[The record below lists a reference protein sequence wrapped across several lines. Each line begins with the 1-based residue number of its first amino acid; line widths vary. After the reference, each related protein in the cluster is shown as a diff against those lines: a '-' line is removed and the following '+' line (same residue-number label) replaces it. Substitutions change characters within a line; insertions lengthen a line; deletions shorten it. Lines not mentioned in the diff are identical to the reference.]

1 MSIVGSTPPSG
12 RRIRSS
18 TPPPRRLPRNL
29 DHLTSPTHSLQNQSV
44 SSISSCQD
52 PNPCPHPATSARY
65 QPLRSKRQDSTTD
78 DEDDDDNENSFFDD
92 RADDEST
99 ALVTAAVSSPVT
111 KRREAGEVRR
121 REGADLKRREGGEAK
136 RKEWGETK
144 RKEGAEAKAKEGQ
157 KTREEDFLRKDICR
171 TEDRGSLKGRRKIE
185 DWFGK
190 SEKMMV
196 DALGEE
202 GSEEVFINEP
212 GRGGGGEDSG
222 GSRRGDLEKRR
233 GEGNERVL
241 RASPRQVSLDS
252 GEPLMT
258 SDRGEESIHPPSY
271 HTIFKENIGSGR
283 HGPPVS
289 GHCSG
294 EAGSFGSG
302 GGGRETTTTT
312 AGTPG
317 TFPRRPQHRHRL
329 VRQLSDAVSVATIPS
344 PCLPRSDSVK
354 FCRAAANGNAQRS
367 HGLACASGVSLAGGA
382 MAGSNPAG
390 GAGGGGGSEYSR
402 APRRVPSLKL
412 KRLHVQQNSRAGV
425 PGTDARGGGGG
436 GGEGDTGVGVG
447 VSDGGG
453 LGGTCSE
460 GNTGDSAPGTG
471 KLQSSTGGGGASTN
485 LSAPPTSGHVNP
497 SITITFDSD
506 SDSVYS
512 DYLSPEIN
520 YRNNHQ
526 DQRVKFLGETHS
538 SLYGSPVREEHL
550 SPGGESGSGNNNN
563 GNGNGVGPES
573 GATKVSSTTS
583 YLKEQIM
590 NFFQPSDNKLAM
602 KLFGNKHA
610 LIKEKMRHKRVGNWV
625 IHPCS
630 NFR

>member
-1 MSIVGSTPPSG
+1 MSIIGSTPPSG

-29 DHLTSPTHSLQNQSV
+29 DHLSSPTHSLQNQPVYSV
-44 SSISSCQD
+44 SSCQD
-52 PNPCPHPATSARY
+52 PNQCPHPATPARY
-65 QPLRSKRQDSTTD
+65 HPLRSRRQDSTTD
-78 DEDDDDNENSFFDD
+78 DEDDDDNDNAFFDD
-92 RADDEST
+92 RADYEST

-111 KRREAGEVRR
+111 KRREGADIRR
-121 REGADLKRREGGEAK
+121 REKGDAKRREEELKRRETVEFK
-136 RKEWGETK
+136 KKEVLDEK
-144 RKEGAEAKAKEGQ
+144 LKEGQ
-157 KTREEDFLRKDICR
+157 KTREDEASRKECG
-171 TEDRGSLKGRRKIE
+171 DRGSHRGRKKVE

-190 SEKMMV
+190 SGKMMV
-196 DALGEE
+196 DTLGEE
-202 GSEEVFINEP
+202 DSEEMFINDP
-212 GRGGGGEDSG
+212 NRGVGDEVGD
-222 GSRRGDLEKRR
+222 SRREGPEKRR
-233 GEGNERVL
+233 VGENERLL
-241 RASPRQVSLDS
+241 RAMPRQVSLDS
-252 GEPLMT
+252 GEMLMT
-258 SDRGEESIHPPSY
+258 NDRGDASIRPPSY
-271 HTIFKENIGSGR
+271 HTIFKDNISPGR
-283 HGPPVS
+283 HAPLAS
-289 GHCSG
+289 GHCGEDGSSG
-294 EAGSFGSG
+294 IG
-302 GGGRETTTTT
+302 GETTTTT
-312 AGTPG
+312 G

-354 FCRAAANGNAQRS
+354 FCRAAANGNAQRNY
-367 HGLACASGVSLAGGA
+367 GLACASGVSLAGG
-382 MAGSNPAG
+382 MAGSNPAS
-390 GAGGGGGSEYSR
+390 GAGGGGGPEHTR

-412 KRLHVQQNSRAGV
+412 KRLHVQHNSRAG
-425 PGTDARGGGGG
+425 GGGIDGRGGGGG
-436 GGEGDTGVGVG
+436 GGEGDTGVGV
-447 VSDGGG
+447 SDGGG
-453 LGGTCSE
+453 LGSTCSE
-460 GNTGDSAPGTG
+460 GNTGDSAAGTG
-471 KLQSSTGGGGASTN
+471 KQSSAGGGGTSTTT
-485 LSAPPTSGHVNP
+485 SATAGVPPSSGHVNP
-497 SITITFDSD
+497 SITITLDSD

-538 SLYGSPVREEHL
+538 SLYGSPVKEEHL
-550 SPGGESGSGNNNN
+550 SPGGESASGNNN
-563 GNGNGVGPES
+563 GNGNGVGPEA